1 MGVRTKIAIAIAKLL
16 KVEITSTPRGLNS
29 NFLPNSLRE
38 SLERIPGMISIS
50 TAQIYYLLS
59 VHQNMTG
66 GIIEIGAWQGRSTVA
81 LAQSCKVRSL
91 GEKVHVFEH
100 FLGNPGNAKDYR
112 VKDKELGDLQ
122 NNFLRNIAASDLDQH
137 VILNATNVDNVDGTQ
152 FSGIRMLVIDGE
164 HTYDAVLRDYHTF
177 RSSLSAG
184 SLVIFDDFHEDAPG
198 VIRAVNK
205 IRDNEPTSK
214 LSVFGT
220 TAVLSI

>member
-1 MGVRTKIAIAIAKLL
+1 MGIRAKTANALAKLL
-16 KVEITSTPRGLNS
+16 KVEVTSTPRGPNS
-29 NFLPNSLRE
+29 TFLPNSIRE
-38 SLERIPGMISIS
+38 SLEKIPGMISIS

-59 VHQNMTG
+59 VHQSITG
-66 GIIEIGAWQGRSTVA
+66 DIIEIGAWQGRSTVA

-91 GEKVHVFEH
+91 GEKVHVFDH
-100 FLGNPGNAKDYR
+100 FLGNPGNANHYQ
-112 VKDKELGDLQ
+112 VNDKGLGDLQ
-122 NNFLRNIAASDLDQH
+122 SNFVRNISASDLDQQ
-137 VILNATNVDNVDGTQ
+137 VILDATNVENVDGSK

-164 HTYDAVLRDYHTF
+164 HTYDAVLRDYNTF

-205 IRDNEPTSK
+205 IKEDEPASK
-214 LSVFGT
+214 LSVFRT